1 VTGTQQPAPATR
13 SGAVAWVE
21 PHRALVASTTP
32 GGSVLVE
39 EITADLAGAAP
50 YIARVIDEIGDV
62 ERVAILGPSEERL
75 IVEREY
81 LLVYRDPE
89 RIVDVA
95 HVEELDQADLLVR
108 LRAITQR

>member
-1 VTGTQQPAPATR
+1 VTGTEKPAAAAR

-21 PHRALVASTTP
+21 PQRALVASTTP
-32 GGSVLVE
+32 GGSILVE
-39 EITADLAGAAP
+39 EVVADLKGAAP

-62 ERVAILGPSEERL
+62 ARVAILGPSEERL

-95 HVEELDQADLLVR
+95 HVEKLDEADLLAR
-108 LRAITQR
+108 LRAIMQG